1 MPNCAGQ
8 AVRVRGFP
16 GTTIGENSRST
27 CFVAGVSVQ
36 SVIKSAPALGSIL
49 ANRWGT
55 RLNEEAGK
63 ERRPNVMPDGEPRT
77 IPPLT
82 YRKWRIWRNA
92 SMGWKTAHYLAGFLS
107 TVLATIIAINTKT
120 AFLNSTSALAIA
132 SLAAGLAF
140 LVTTMGAQERVRLLE
155 RAAWELEAAMA
166 IYRNDGSVP
175 LSELGKAE
183 ARGIDILKG
192 GKP

>member
-1 MPNCAGQ
+1 
-8 AVRVRGFP
+8 
-16 GTTIGENSRST
+16 
-27 CFVAGVSVQ
+27 
-36 SVIKSAPALGSIL
+36 
-49 ANRWGT
+49 
-55 RLNEEAGK
+55 
-63 ERRPNVMPDGEPRT
+63 
-77 IPPLT
+77 
-82 YRKWRIWRNA
+82 
-92 SMGWKTAHYLAGFLS
+92 MGWKTAHYLAGFLS